1 MALFDINNISF
12 RYHSK
17 QGDILKGV
25 SYTVE
30 SGDYLAIMGPSG
42 SGKTTL
48 LKCIAGLLSP
58 TGGEVLY
65 KGKDTTRVKQS
76 VLNRLRRTDWG
87 FVFQEYNLVDAI
99 NVVDNVRLP
108 AYFNHQCLSRDAVMA
123 ALESVNL
130 GSFASRFPDELSG
143 GQQQRVAIARAIA
156 SKREVVFADEP
167 TGALDSKSSKEV
179 ISNLTELN
187 KTGATVL
194 MVTHDPM
201 VAAAAAK
208 VLFLYDGRIV
218 QQGNYQ
224 SAQEI
229 SNILLDMENANA

>member
-25 SYTVE
+25 SYTVD
-30 SGDYLAIMGPSG
+30 SGDYLAIVGPSG

-65 KGKDTTRVKQS
+65 KGKDITRVKQS

-108 AYFNHQCLSRDAVMA
+108 AYFNHQRLSKDAVMT

-208 VLFLYDGRIV
+208 VLFLYDGKIV
-218 QQGNYQ
+218 QQGNYP

-229 SNILLDMENANA
+229 SNILLDMENTNA

>member
-17 QGDILKGV
+17 QSDILKGV

-108 AYFNHQCLSRDAVMA
+108 AYFNHQRLSRDAVMA

>member
-108 AYFNHQCLSRDAVMA
+108 AYFNHQRLSKDAVMA

>member
-1 MALFDINNISF
+1 MRLFDINNISF
-12 RYHSK
+12 HYHPR
-17 QGDILKGV
+17 QDDILKGI
-25 SYTVE
+25 SYTVG

-58 TGGEVLY
+58 TGGEILY
-65 KGKDTTRVKQS
+65 KGKDTTRLKQS
-76 VLNRLRRTDWG
+76 ALNRLRRTDWG

-108 AYFNHQCLSRDAVMA
+108 VYFNHQRLSKDAVMA
-123 ALESVNL
+123 ALDSVNM
-130 GSFASRFPDELSG
+130 GSFAMRFPDELSG

-208 VLFLYDGRIV
+208 VLFLYDGKIV
-218 QQGNYQ
+218 QQGSYQ
-224 SAQEI
+224 SAKEI

>member
-108 AYFNHQCLSRDAVMA
+108 AYFNHQRLSKDAVMA

-229 SNILLDMENANA
+229 SNILLDMENTNA

>member
-1 MALFDINNISF
+1 MALYDINNISF

-108 AYFNHQCLSRDAVMA
+108 AYFNHQRLSRDAVMA

>member
-108 AYFNHQCLSRDAVMA
+108 AYFNHQRLSRDAVMA

>member
-1 MALFDINNISF
+1 M
-12 RYHSK
+12 
-17 QGDILKGV
+17 KGV

-108 AYFNHQCLSRDAVMA
+108 AYFNHQRLSRDAVMA